1 MDGPHAKGTSKGKGS
16 KDLGSPRSRRRWDRQ
31 GVEQRR
37 GDRQDRE
44 EGGNHS
50 REDPLEGRPGG
61 TVKRVG

>member
-16 KDLGSPRSRRRWDRQ
+16 KDLGSPRS
-31 GVEQRR
+31 RR